1 MSSEKMKRC
10 PGCGAITVDGST
22 VCGLCGSDLWG
33 IEEEQLDV
41 AVSETE
47 KSQDV
52 SEKLLE
58 HRESS
63 TIRRRAIGKLV
74 AGLVMVI
81 VGAGFFVWGI
91 LVLEQRA
98 GIWTGLVLV
107 SIGSMMIG
115 FVVLY
120 VTTPSS
126 YYTRR
131 IRYLG
136 R

>member
-1 MSSEKMKRC
+1 MKRC
-10 PGCGAITVDGST
+10 PGCGAITVDGSI

-47 KSQDV
+47 KSQDA
-52 SEKLLE
+52 SEKLLD
-58 HRESS
+58 RRDSS

-74 AGLVMVI
+74 AGLVLVI

-98 GIWTGLVLV
+98 GVRTGLVLV

-126 YYTRR
+126 
-131 IRYLG
+131 
-136 R
+136 

>member
-1 MSSEKMKRC
+1 VKRC
-10 PGCGAITVDGST
+10 PACGAIAADGIT

-33 IEEEQLDV
+33 VKEEQLNV
-41 AVSETE
+41 AVSETRE
-47 KSQDV
+47 SQEA

-58 HRESS
+58 RRESS
-63 TIRRRAIGKLV
+63 TIHRRAVRKLV
-74 AGLVMVI
+74 AGIGLVL
-81 VGAGFFVWGI
+81 VGIAFFVGGI
-91 LVLEQRA
+91 VVLEQRTE
-98 GIWTGLVLV
+98 IWKGLVLI

-131 IRYLG
+131 IGYLG
-136 R
+136 S

>member
-1 MSSEKMKRC
+1 MKRC
-10 PGCGAITVDGST
+10 PTCGTIASDGST

-33 IEEEQLDV
+33 VKEEQLDV
-41 AVSETE
+41 AVSETRE
-47 KSQDV
+47 SQDA

-58 HRESS
+58 RRESS
-63 TIRRRAIGKLV
+63 TIRRRAVGKLV
-74 AGLVMVI
+74 AGIVLVL
-81 VGAGFFVWGI
+81 VGVGFFVGGI
-91 LVLEQRA
+91 VVLEQRT
-98 GIWTGLVLV
+98 GIWKGLVLI

-131 IRYLG
+131 IGYL
-136 R
+136 RR

>member
-1 MSSEKMKRC
+1 MKRC
-10 PGCGAITVDGST
+10 PGCGAIAAEGSI

-47 KSQDV
+47 KSQDA
-52 SEKLLE
+52 SEKLLGR
-58 HRESS
+58 RESS
-63 TIRRRAIGKLV
+63 IIRRRAIGKLV
-74 AGLVMVI
+74 VGLVLVI
-81 VGAGFFVWGI
+81 VGAGFFVSGI

-98 GIWTGLVLV
+98 GIRTGLVLV
-107 SIGSMMIG
+107 SIGSIMIG

-126 YYTRR
+126 SYTRR

>member
-1 MSSEKMKRC
+1 MKRC
-10 PGCGAITVDGST
+10 SARGTIAADGST
-22 VCGLCGSDLWG
+22 VCGLCGSNLWG

-47 KSQDV
+47 KSQDA

-58 HRESS
+58 RRESS
-63 TIRRRAIGKLV
+63 TIRRRAVGKLV
-74 AGLVMVI
+74 AGLVLVI

-91 LVLEQRA
+91 LVLEQRT
-98 GIWTGLVLV
+98 GIWKGLILI
-107 SIGSMMIG
+107 SIGSMMMG

-131 IRYLG
+131 VGYL
-136 R
+136 RR